1 MAITKNGKMAI
12 TKWQLLDV
20 YSPFASLIQ
29 CKLETGRTHQIRVHM
44 SSLGYSII
52 GDDLYGKTI
61 SKKRYKNNSLKEK
74 LKLVESF
81 ERQAL
86 HATKLSFEHPI
97 TKKYLNFSS
106 DLPQDMRNL
115 IEILKR

>member
-1 MAITKNGKMAI
+1 MAISNNGKIAI

-44 SSLGYSII
+44 SSLGYGII
-52 GDDLYGKTI
+52 GDDLYGKSI
-61 SKKRYKNNSLKEK
+61 SKKRFKNNSIKEK
-74 LKLVESF
+74 VKLVESF

-86 HATKLSFEHPI
+86 HAIKLSFEHPI
-97 TKKYLNFSS
+97 TKKYLKFSS